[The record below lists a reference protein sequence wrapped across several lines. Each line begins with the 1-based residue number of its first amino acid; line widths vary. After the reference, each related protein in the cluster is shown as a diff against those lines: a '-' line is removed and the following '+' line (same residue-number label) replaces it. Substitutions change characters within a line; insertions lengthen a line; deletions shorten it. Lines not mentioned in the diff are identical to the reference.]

1 VVHDRLGIAGLL
13 RSGSII
19 YAKIEKK
26 GRMQII
32 RAGCKKPYVTFLKNS
47 ILKHQPRERHNGG
60 NSSLLCWLV
69 SWQRA
74 VYSLLRICLSG
85 LQ

>member
-32 RAGCKKPYVTFLKNS
+32 C
-47 ILKHQPRERHNGG
+47 EE
-60 NSSLLCWLV
+60 
-69 SWQRA
+69 A
-74 VYSLLRICLSG
+74 VCNFS
-85 LQ
+85 

>member
-32 RAGCKKPYVTFLKNS
+32 R
-47 ILKHQPRERHNGG
+47 EE
-60 NSSLLCWLV
+60 
-69 SWQRA
+69 A
-74 VYSLLRICLSG
+74 VCNFS
-85 LQ
+85 